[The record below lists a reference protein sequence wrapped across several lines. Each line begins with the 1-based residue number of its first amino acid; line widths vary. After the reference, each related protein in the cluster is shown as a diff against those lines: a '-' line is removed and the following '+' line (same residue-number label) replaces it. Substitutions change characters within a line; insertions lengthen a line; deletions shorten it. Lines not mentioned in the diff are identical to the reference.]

1 MFGSIGLPEVLLI
14 LVLALLIFGPKR
26 LPEVGRTIG
35 KGLAEF
41 RRAST
46 DLKRTVN
53 AELALDEG
61 EHART
66 TRRPDPGKVI
76 GGAAAA
82 GATATPP
89 PEAPSE
95 TSSEETVEPQAAENT
110 TPRSPV
116 APVHPEVP
124 DETASQPAA
133 AAAPEAPD
141 GTAGSGD
148 AQAAET
154 EEEPAATTP

>member
-66 TRRPDPGKVI
+66 TRRPEPSKVI
-76 GGAAAA
+76 GGAS
-82 GATATPP
+82 GETAT
-89 PEAPSE
+89 APSE
-95 TSSEETVEPQAAENT
+95 APSEETVEPRAAEST

-124 DETASQPAA
+124 DETSSQPAD
-133 AAAPEAPD
+133 AAAPEAP
-141 GTAGSGD
+141 AGKPAPKD
-148 AQAAET
+148 ARAAEA